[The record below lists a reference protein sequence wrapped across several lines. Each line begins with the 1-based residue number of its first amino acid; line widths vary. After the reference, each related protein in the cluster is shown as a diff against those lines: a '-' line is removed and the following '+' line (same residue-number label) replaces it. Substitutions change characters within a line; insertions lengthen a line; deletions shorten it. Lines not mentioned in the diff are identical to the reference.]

1 MSELR
6 AGMTGFDITPR
17 FHPTCGAWGTTPEM
31 TEVDM
36 PLLGRCLVLEQNQQR
51 LIWFSADLVGDSPRC
66 TDRLRD
72 EVAEALG
79 MSRDQILWGTTQN
92 HSSGAPPWS
101 QFTGAVI
108 ADLSNRDEAF
118 AQREHQRVVSIY
130 VEAAREAIERL
141 QPASVWA
148 GRGYCDSVSFNTRF
162 PLPTGQLKYCR
173 HHDEAALGGRPIDP
187 TIGLVRFDDAEGKPI
202 GALFNFNMH
211 PATMI
216 NQKMISPDW
225 VGTARQCLEDALD
238 GAPVLYCQ
246 GFCSDINCYH
256 MFGTPEQAR
265 QTGARLGEAA
275 VAALPAL
282 VPVRSQPLAFLHK
295 TIHLRCH
302 AMPTREQLEAELA
315 ELEKFIE
322 DVKDDPKLI
331 WCLGANLPQQF
342 SVEEKIRFAEYR
354 MEYRRAGLRLL
365 AEGNLPSPTLP
376 ITLGAVRIGDVAAVL
391 SPGENFA
398 ETGIAIRRRSP
409 FVHTLICGDVNG
421 LFGNIFTDED
431 IRRGGYA
438 IDSYFEI
445 LSFDG
450 FRLPPGPGSAQ
461 QVIETCVE
469 LLWQLHRQK

>member
-1 MSELR
+1 
-6 AGMTGFDITPR
+6 
-17 FHPTCGAWGTTPEM
+17 
-31 TEVDM
+31 
-36 PLLGRCLVLEQNQQR
+36 
-51 LIWFSADLVGDSPRC
+51 
-66 TDRLRD
+66 
-72 EVAEALG
+72 
-79 MSRDQILWGTTQN
+79 
-92 HSSGAPPWS
+92 
-101 QFTGAVI
+101 
-108 ADLSNRDEAF
+108 
-118 AQREHQRVVSIY
+118 
-130 VEAAREAIERL
+130 
-141 QPASVWA
+141 
-148 GRGYCDSVSFNTRF
+148 
-162 PLPTGQLKYCR
+162 
-173 HHDEAALGGRPIDP
+173 
-187 TIGLVRFDDAEGKPI
+187 
-202 GALFNFNMH
+202 
-211 PATMI
+211 
-216 NQKMISPDW
+216 
-225 VGTARQCLEDALD
+225 
-238 GAPVLYCQ
+238 
-246 GFCSDINCYH
+246 
-256 MFGTPEQAR
+256 
-265 QTGARLGEAA
+265 
-275 VAALPAL
+275 
-282 VPVRSQPLAFLHK
+282 
-295 TIHLRCH
+295 
-302 AMPTREQLEAELA
+302 MPTREQLEAELA